1 MQKEYYPDNKVV
13 FGVFSTYSRYAGERE
28 AIFTALCRKN
38 YGCTHF
44 IVGRDHTGVGEYYN
58 NISNSDLFNRLGDIG
73 IEIVFFDRVGYSK
86 SLKMVTEKNE
96 KTKDDELE
104 SISGTQVRNALSNGK
119 PISEKHIR
127 KEIVDYLI
135 KLLKN
140 NKAVFVT

>member
-1 MQKEYYPDNKVV
+1 
-13 FGVFSTYSRYAGERE
+13 
-28 AIFTALCRKN
+28 
-38 YGCTHF
+38 
-44 IVGRDHTGVGEYYN
+44 
-58 NISNSDLFNRLGDIG
+58 
-73 IEIVFFDRVGYSK
+73 
-86 SLKMVTEKNE
+86 MVTEKNE

-104 SISGTQVRNALSNGK
+104 SISGTQVRDALSNGE